1 LAKVRLDFITNSS
14 SSSFVVIKKIDDCQ
28 EFRNLLKEELGNVGL
43 KLANS
48 FFKKGKDYRKYSDGG
63 TELHDYIEESDFDEN
78 SSYLMS
84 THYTYSNDSDDF
96 NGDDVF
102 LSDKLPDC
110 KFVKTI
116 YQGEEE

>member
-1 LAKVRLDFITNSS
+1 VRQDFITNSS
-14 SSSFVVIKKIDDCQ
+14 SSSFVVIKKIDDCH

-43 KLANS
+43 RLADS
-48 FFKKGKDYRKYSDGG
+48 YFTKGKDYHKYSNGA

-78 SSYLMS
+78 ASYLMS
-84 THYTYSNDSDDF
+84 THYTYSNDSNDF

-102 LSDKLPDC
+102 LSDKLPNC
-110 KFVKTI
+110 EFVKTI